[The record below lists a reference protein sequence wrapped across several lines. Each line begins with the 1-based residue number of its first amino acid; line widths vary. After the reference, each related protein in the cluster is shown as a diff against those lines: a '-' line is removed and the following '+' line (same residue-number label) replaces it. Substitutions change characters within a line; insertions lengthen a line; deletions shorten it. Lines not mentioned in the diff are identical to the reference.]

1 MKLLCGFRPSALVS
15 SAEFFIITL
24 KSKQPEAK
32 LMTEDHT
39 DHLQG

>member
-1 MKLLCGFRPSALVS
+1 MELLCGLRPGRSGFS
-15 SAEFFIITL
+15 TEFFIITL
-24 KSKQPEAK
+24 KSKQPQAE